1 MDIWVI
7 IGFLFVGFIFYYVMF
22 GGPPSTMIYTSLSES
37 NVMKVKNYVEGNG
50 VQTYMKSDLSRYHK
64 PGLAHSDLVH
74 PTLHVVDSKD
84 RKRALKL
91 IREAGRNGHLDLT

>member
-7 IGFLFVGFIFYYVMF
+7 IGFLFVGFIFYYIMF
-22 GGPPSTMIYTSLSES
+22 GGPPSTLIYASLSES
-37 NVMKVKNYVEGNG
+37 NLMKVRNYIEGKD
-50 VQTYMKSDLSRYHK
+50 VRTYMKSDMSRYHK
-64 PGLAHSDLVH
+64 PGLAYSDLVN

-91 IREAGRNGHLDLT
+91 IREARRNGYLDLT